1 MSIEITM
8 SKTAHSS
15 GVLCLRSGF
24 QYGNAAKI
32 FTHPVCEHWNIPY
45 SWTLQAVE
53 TSPCSKGRILYQQR
67 VYHNLQKILHL
78 FSHPGLIYKDLDYTQ
93 GSTRSLEHEF
103 KPITYPNRSGR

>member
-32 FTHPVCEHWNIPY
+32 FTHPPSANNLTFATI
-45 SWTLQAVE
+45 SDT
-53 TSPCSKGRILYQQR
+53 ILR
-67 VYHNLQKILHL
+67 MPRKNKILNIGDTAPVFTL
-78 FSHPGLIYKDLDYTQ
+78 PSHQRKKV
-93 GSTRSLEHEF
+93 SLE
-103 KPITYPNRSGR
+103 TYRETQHVVLTFFRGTW